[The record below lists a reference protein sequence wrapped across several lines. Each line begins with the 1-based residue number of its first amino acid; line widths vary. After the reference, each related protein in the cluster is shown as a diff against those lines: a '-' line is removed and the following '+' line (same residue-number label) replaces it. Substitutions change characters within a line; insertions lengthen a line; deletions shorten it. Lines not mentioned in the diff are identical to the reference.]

1 MRKLLIFLF
10 FALFASINLSHSQ
23 IRTIDG
29 ASGKRPV
36 GMSDLDSTLINKK
49 RTIVKLSGKTK
60 FTDYKIIS
68 IKNDT
73 TFIDTTLTIL
83 KEYRYN
89 FLRKDNFELLEFH
102 NQGQTFNTLAYDFS
116 NQSRLPLIGMNAKHF
131 NYLTANDI
139 KYYEVP
145 TPTTEILYRTGLQQ
159 GQVLE
164 TLFTLNFS
172 KRFNVGINYKGLR
185 SLGNYR
191 NSLASNGNFSTF
203 FTYRNKSE
211 RYTIRGHITTQDLMN
226 EENGGLTQTSL
237 DAFINDDPNF
247 TDRSRLDVNLED
259 TETKLEG
266 ERFFFEH
273 DYKLFSSKD
282 SLALNFTNL
291 KIGHSFSHETK
302 SYEFTQSATN
312 TTYFGNTSATSIE
325 EKVESK
331 YFNNQ
336 FFLEFNSKYILGR
349 FRVKTDFTN
358 YNYGYASIIN
368 TNVTTITTPKINGT
382 AISFGGSWNARIK
395 NFQLNSEVNLTPGS
409 GNISGNNIYSEA
421 IYKKD
426 SLFTLK
432 GSISINSKSPNF
444 NTVLYQ
450 SAYDDYNWQNDNFK
464 NISTRN
470 ISFGVATKW
479 INAKASLTNIENY
492 TYFDA
497 TSTPQQSG
505 ENITYLKVKANNEF
519 KFGKFALNNTILFQQ
534 VSSGQDVFRVPNL
547 VTRNTFYFSDFLF
560 EGDPL
565 FLQTGITFKYFSKF
579 KSNEF
584 NPLLNEFRIQNT
596 TEIGYPTFD
605 VFINAQIRRT
615 RIYLKADN
623 LSSMFLKKNYF
634 SAPNHPYRDFVIRF
648 GLVWNWFI

>member
-1 MRKLLIFLF
+1 MRKLLFFLF
-10 FALFASINLSHSQ
+10 FALFVSINSSHSQ
-23 IRTIDG
+23 IRSI
-29 ASGKRPV
+29 KV
-36 GMSDLDSTLINKK
+36 GSEKKPTGIHDIDSTLTNKK

-60 FTDYKIIS
+60 FTDYKVIS

-73 TFIDTTLTIL
+73 TYIDTTLTIL
-83 KEYRYN
+83 KEYKYN
-89 FLRKDNFELLEFH
+89 FLRKDNFELLAFH

-116 NQSRLPLIGMNAKHF
+116 NPTRLPLIGMNAKHF
-131 NYLTANDI
+131 NYQTASDI
-139 KYYEVP
+139 SYYEVP

-185 SLGNYR
+185 SLGNFR
-191 NSLASNGNFSTF
+191 NSLASHGNFSTF
-203 FTYRNKSE
+203 FSYRNKSE
-211 RYTIRGHITTQDLMN
+211 RYRIRGHITTQDLMN

-237 DAFINDDPNF
+237 DAFFTDDPNF
-247 TDRSRLDVNLED
+247 TDRGRMDVNLED

-282 SLALNFTNL
+282 SLDQNFTNL

-302 SYEFTQSATN
+302 SYEFTQSSTSA
-312 TTYFGNTSATSIE
+312 YFGNTSSTSIE
-325 EKVESK
+325 EEVESK

-336 FFLEFNSKYILGR
+336 LFLEFNSKYILGR
-349 FRVKTDFTN
+349 FKVKTDFTN
-358 YNYGYASIIN
+358 YNYGYASILN
-368 TNVTTITTPKINGT
+368 TNVASVTAPKIKGT
-382 AISFGGSWNARIK
+382 AISFGGSWNAKIK

-409 GNISGNNIYSEA
+409 GKISGNTIYSEA

-464 NISTRN
+464 EINTRN
-470 ISFGVATKW
+470 ISFGIATKW
-479 INAKASLTNIENY
+479 IHAKASLTNIENY

-497 TSTPQQSG
+497 ASKPQQSG
-505 ENITYLKVKANNEF
+505 ENITYLKVKASNEF
-519 KFGKFALNNTILFQQ
+519 KFGKFALNNTVLFQQ

-547 VTRNTFYFSDFLF
+547 VTRNTLYYSNFLF
-560 EGDPL
+560 EGNPL

-579 KSNEF
+579 KSNAF
-584 NPLLNEFRIQNT
+584 NPLLNEFSIQNT

-615 RIYLKADN
+615 RIYIKADN

>member
-1 MRKLLIFLF
+1 MRKLLVFLF
-10 FALFASINLSHSQ
+10 FALFVSINSSHSQ
-23 IRTIDG
+23 VRSINVGSEKKTFGIDG
-29 ASGKRPV
+29 I
-36 GMSDLDSTLINKK
+36 DSTLVNKK

-68 IKNDT
+68 LKNDT
-73 TFIDTTLTIL
+73 TYIDTTLTIL
-83 KEYRYN
+83 KEYKYN
-89 FLRKDNFELLEFH
+89 FLRKDNFELLAFH

-131 NYLTANDI
+131 NYQTARDI
-139 KYYEVP
+139 SYYEVP

-185 SLGNYR
+185 SLGNFR
-191 NSLASNGNFSTF
+191 NSLSSHGNFSTF
-203 FTYRNKSE
+203 FSYRNKSE
-211 RYTIRGHITTQDLMN
+211 RYSIKGHISTQDLMN
-226 EENGGLTQTSL
+226 EENGGLTQTAI

-247 TDRSRLDVNLED
+247 TDRGRMDVNLEG

-282 SLALNFTNL
+282 SLDQNFTNL

-302 SYEFTQSATN
+302 SYEFKQSATSA
-312 TTYFGNTSATSIE
+312 YFGNTSSSSFE
-325 EKVESK
+325 EKVENK
-331 YFNNQ
+331 YLNNQ
-336 FFLEFNSKYILGR
+336 LFLEFNSKYILGR

-358 YNYGYASIIN
+358 YNYGYGSILN
-368 TNVTTITTPKINGT
+368 TNISAITTPKIKGT
-382 AISFGGSWNARIK
+382 AISFGGTWNAKIK

-450 SAYDDYNWQNDNFK
+450 SGYDDYNWQNDNFK
-464 NISTRN
+464 EINTRN
-470 ISFGVATKW
+470 ISFGIASKW

-497 TSTPQQSG
+497 ASKPQQSG
-505 ENITYLKVKANNEF
+505 ENITYLKVKASNEF
-519 KFGKFALNNTILFQQ
+519 KFGKFALNNTVLFQQ

-547 VTRNTFYFSDFLF
+547 VTRNTLYYSNFLF
-560 EGDPL
+560 EGNPL

-579 KSNEF
+579 KSNAF

>member
-1 MRKLLIFLF
+1 MKNIFLF
-10 FALFASINLSHSQ
+10 FFIALLFSFETSYSQ
-23 IRTIDG
+23 IIPRNRANQI
-29 ASGKRPV
+29 
-36 GMSDLDSTLINKK
+36 DSTFIK
-49 RTIVKLSGKTK
+49 RKSSTTIKLSGKTK
-60 FTDYKIIS
+60 YTDYKIIS
-68 IKNDT
+68 LKNDT
-73 TFIDTTLTIL
+73 TYVDTTLTIQ
-83 KEYRYN
+83 KEYKYN
-89 FLRKDNFELLEFH
+89 FLRKDNFELLGFH

-116 NQSRLPLIGMNAKHF
+116 NQSRLPLMGMNAKHF
-131 NYLTANDI
+131 NYLTTNDI
-139 KYYEVP
+139 NYYEVP
-145 TPTTEILYRTGLQQ
+145 TPTSEILYRTGLQQ

-172 KRFNVGINYKGLR
+172 KRFNVGIKYKGLR

-191 NSLASNGNFSTF
+191 NSLASHGNFSTF
-203 FTYRNKSE
+203 FSYRNKSE
-211 RYTIRGHITTQDLMN
+211 RYAIRGHITVQDLMN
-226 EENGGLTQTSL
+226 EENGGITQSSL

-247 TDRSRLDVNLED
+247 TDRGRMDVNLEG

-273 DYKLFSSKD
+273 DYKLFSKKD
-282 SLALNFTNL
+282 SLAQNFTNL
-291 KIGHSFSHETK
+291 KVGHSISHEEK
-302 SYEFTQSATN
+302 AYEFTQTSIN
-312 TTYFGNTSATSIE
+312 DLFGNTSSTGFVE
-325 EKVESK
+325 EVENK

-336 FFLEFNSKYILGR
+336 LFLEFNSKYILGR
-349 FRVKTDFTN
+349 FRVKTDITN
-358 YNYGYASIIN
+358 YNYGYGSILN
-368 TNVTTITTPKINGT
+368 TNVNAVTTPKIKGS
-382 AISFGGSWNARIK
+382 AVSFGGTWNAKIK

-409 GNISGNNIYSEA
+409 GKISGNNIYSEA
-421 IYKKD
+421 IFKKD

-444 NTVLYQ
+444 NAVLYQ

-464 NISTRN
+464 EINTRN
-470 ISFGVATKW
+470 ISFGVHTKW
-479 INAKASLTNIENY
+479 INAKASLTNIENF
-492 TYFDA
+492 TYFNE
-497 TSTPQQSG
+497 TSKPQQSG

-534 VSSGQDVFRVPNL
+534 VSNGQDVFRVPNL
-547 VTRNTFYFSDFLF
+547 VTRNTLYYSDFLF
-560 EGDPL
+560 KGKPL

-579 KSNEF
+579 KSNAF

-605 VFINAQIRRT
+605 VFVNAQIRRT

-634 SAPNHPYRDFVIRF
+634 SAPNHPYRDFTIRF